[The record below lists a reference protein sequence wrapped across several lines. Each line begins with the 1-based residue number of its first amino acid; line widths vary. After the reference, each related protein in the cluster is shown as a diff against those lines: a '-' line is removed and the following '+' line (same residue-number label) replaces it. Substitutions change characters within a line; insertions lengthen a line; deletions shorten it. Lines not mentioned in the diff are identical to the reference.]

1 MSVAPTEGEAD
12 ASSSSVAAGIFV
24 RLLRSAH
31 AVAPPDAAVLAARSG
46 EPCVYDISRTEGT
59 FTPESFC
66 ALLEFALPFLASP
79 PPHSFLDFGC
89 GDGIPILLTAC
100 LFGSKFERCIGV
112 EVSPTAC
119 AVAGSLHRLALE
131 LLPLAA
137 LPSVPRSA
145 LEGGRVPFLC
155 EDALSPPVRPL
166 LASASVIFAN
176 ATAFSDD
183 LLQDLLGACQCLAP
197 GALLLISRDPNCGAC
212 ESPFLEPVAHTTAL
226 FSWGT
231 HASVGVLRR
240 RPPVQEG
247 CTGSRG

>member
-1 MSVAPTEGEAD
+1 MSVTPSKEGEAE
-12 ASSSSVAAGIFV
+12 ASSSSVAAFFV

-31 AVAPPDAAVLAARSG
+31 AEAPPDPAVLAARAA
-46 EPCVYDISRTEGT
+46 EPCVYDINRTEGT

-66 ALLEFALPFLASP
+66 ALLEFALPFLTSP

-100 LFGSKFERCIGV
+100 LFGRFERSIGI

-131 LLPLAA
+131 LLPQAA

-145 LEGGRVPFLC
+145 LEGGRVAFFC
-155 EDALSPPVRPL
+155 EDALSPPMRPL

-197 GALLLISRDPNCGAC
+197 GALLLISRDPNSGAC

-231 HASVGVLRR
+231 QASVGVLRR

-247 CTGSRG
+247 CAGSQG